1 MIRSTFIVLIL
12 AAGFQLGAALLPVDP
27 NAFFTVPGKPLRLK
41 FKGSAGNAAPQVGLT
56 AFSGQKY
63 GTVRLVPL
71 GGEFVF
77 ERKEGL
83 PAGYYTLTVDGAK
96 FGLLVQEAYP
106 GEPDFFFGID
116 CFFSWNEI
124 THSEMY
130 EALKLLRRYG
140 VAAVRDRF
148 EWSAI
153 QKDPR
158 VYLFRN
164 RYDENRRLYPRAG
177 VRLLDVHHGAPDWA
191 HPNLPRFPEQL
202 QAASVFWMTLGA
214 NWSSCWNAVETWNE
228 PEGGFGANLPADQM
242 MPGAKAMR
250 YGLYH
255 AAPAVKLGAAGFTS
269 IAPSGNYHRT
279 AAKNGLLD
287 NADFVSFHTYGD
299 AESLITLTRQYR
311 EWLAANGKSGMPLRL
326 TEVSRVAWD
335 NFRTGEESLKIA
347 AELAMQAAVG
357 RAVGLEQLYFFAYYE
372 LKEGNKTFGFLA
384 PDRTPRLSFA
394 AFLQSVRRLGHTRY
408 AGKLRT
414 GNRMIRSARVYT
426 GDRGCVTV
434 LETAGGGT
442 FAPPYPVCRVEGL
455 DGRVIAGNADGSVP
469 LPDPVVYLLSD
480 TVPEELLDTGTPE
493 NRLAALAGLPAPDR
507 TPPSPLVLFPHP
519 DFQAIS
525 RYSSVGGYMIA
536 AGTPVPVGLD
546 IWNLSAEAQE
556 AELSVDT
563 GLMLV
568 AGEAA
573 QSVIVPPCGK
583 KRLDF
588 TVMMPEGAAAP
599 LDLDFTVESAAG
611 TDRASLAFR
620 PLGAVQRLEVPR
632 GGMAQVGFGGLENWQ
647 IRIKDQPWNSRA
659 DLDAAFRLSYTDEAL
674 TLTVEVEDDRH
685 FCSFPPAEMWKGDS
699 VQIGLQ
705 AGKPKSLAER
715 AKFTEYTIGLTPEG
729 GKAWRTGGRSGN
741 NPEQNLRDVPL
752 QIVRRGT
759 LTRYTLTLT
768 AHELGL
774 RAFRPGDSMRLA
786 LVVNDNDGAGRKGYL
801 HWADGIGVNKNPEEF
816 NTIVLK

>member
-1 MIRSTFIVLIL
+1 
-12 AAGFQLGAALLPVDP
+12 
-27 NAFFTVPGKPLRLK
+27 
-41 FKGSAGNAAPQVGLT
+41 
-56 AFSGQKY
+56 
-63 GTVRLVPL
+63 
-71 GGEFVF
+71 
-77 ERKEGL
+77 
-83 PAGYYTLTVDGAK
+83 
-96 FGLLVQEAYP
+96 
-106 GEPDFFFGID
+106 
-116 CFFSWNEI
+116 
-124 THSEMY
+124 
-130 EALKLLRRYG
+130 
-140 VAAVRDRF
+140 
-148 EWSAI
+148 
-153 QKDPR
+153 
-158 VYLFRN
+158 
-164 RYDENRRLYPRAG
+164 
-177 VRLLDVHHGAPDWA
+177 
-191 HPNLPRFPEQL
+191 
-202 QAASVFWMTLGA
+202 MTLGA

-434 LETAGGGT
+434 LETTGGGT

-493 NRLAALAGLPAPDR
+493 NRLAALAGLPGAGTGRRLPR
-507 TPPSPLVLFPHP
+507 SCSFRILIFRRSAVTVPPAAIRLRRELRSRSVSTSGISPPRRRRRSSPSTPGLCWLRGKPHNPSSCRP
-519 DFQAIS
+519 AAKSGWIS
-525 RYSSVGGYMIA
+525 RS
-536 AGTPVPVGLD
+536 
-546 IWNLSAEAQE
+546 
-556 AELSVDT
+556 
-563 GLMLV
+563 
-568 AGEAA
+568 
-573 QSVIVPPCGK
+573 
-583 KRLDF
+583 
-588 TVMMPEGAAAP
+588 
-599 LDLDFTVESAAG
+599 
-611 TDRASLAFR
+611 
-620 PLGAVQRLEVPR
+620 
-632 GGMAQVGFGGLENWQ
+632 
-647 IRIKDQPWNSRA
+647 
-659 DLDAAFRLSYTDEAL
+659 
-674 TLTVEVEDDRH
+674 
-685 FCSFPPAEMWKGDS
+685 
-699 VQIGLQ
+699 
-705 AGKPKSLAER
+705 
-715 AKFTEYTIGLTPEG
+715 
-729 GKAWRTGGRSGN
+729 
-741 NPEQNLRDVPL
+741 
-752 QIVRRGT
+752 
-759 LTRYTLTLT
+759 
-768 AHELGL
+768 
-774 RAFRPGDSMRLA
+774 
-786 LVVNDNDGAGRKGYL
+786 
-801 HWADGIGVNKNPEEF
+801 
-816 NTIVLK
+816 

>member
-1 MIRSTFIVLIL
+1 MIRSTFIALIL

-41 FKGSAGNAAPQVGLT
+41 FKGSAGNAAPQAGLT

-269 IAPSGNYHRT
+269 IAPAGNYHRT

-335 NFRTGEESLKIA
+335 NFRTGEETLKIA

-408 AGKLRT
+408 AG
-414 GNRMIRSARVYT
+414 
-426 GDRGCVTV
+426 
-434 LETAGGGT
+434 
-442 FAPPYPVCRVEGL
+442 
-455 DGRVIAGNADGSVP
+455 
-469 LPDPVVYLLSD
+469 
-480 TVPEELLDTGTPE
+480 
-493 NRLAALAGLPAPDR
+493 
-507 TPPSPLVLFPHP
+507 
-519 DFQAIS
+519 
-525 RYSSVGGYMIA
+525 
-536 AGTPVPVGLD
+536 
-546 IWNLSAEAQE
+546 
-556 AELSVDT
+556 
-563 GLMLV
+563 
-568 AGEAA
+568 
-573 QSVIVPPCGK
+573 
-583 KRLDF
+583 
-588 TVMMPEGAAAP
+588 
-599 LDLDFTVESAAG
+599 
-611 TDRASLAFR
+611 
-620 PLGAVQRLEVPR
+620 
-632 GGMAQVGFGGLENWQ
+632 
-647 IRIKDQPWNSRA
+647 
-659 DLDAAFRLSYTDEAL
+659 
-674 TLTVEVEDDRH
+674 
-685 FCSFPPAEMWKGDS
+685 
-699 VQIGLQ
+699 
-705 AGKPKSLAER
+705 
-715 AKFTEYTIGLTPEG
+715 
-729 GKAWRTGGRSGN
+729 
-741 NPEQNLRDVPL
+741 
-752 QIVRRGT
+752 
-759 LTRYTLTLT
+759 
-768 AHELGL
+768 
-774 RAFRPGDSMRLA
+774 
-786 LVVNDNDGAGRKGYL
+786 
-801 HWADGIGVNKNPEEF
+801 
-816 NTIVLK
+816 